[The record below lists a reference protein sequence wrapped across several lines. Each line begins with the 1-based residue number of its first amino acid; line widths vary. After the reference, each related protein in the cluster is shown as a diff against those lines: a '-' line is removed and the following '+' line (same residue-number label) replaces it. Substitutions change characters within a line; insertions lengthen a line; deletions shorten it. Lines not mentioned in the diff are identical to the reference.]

1 MNFASYIKSLLLT
14 LLLLYI
20 ALLLY
25 FRVGIAKIAAITAF
39 LATLYFL
46 MRPHQLA
53 PRHQKIAYI
62 AAIWLLP
69 MTGVP
74 MGLGLALTPSPFA
87 AFLWGYLLIV
97 LLGYLDAPIPLIVL
111 QIIATIITIAKT
123 PRPFPTSIWTAALT
137 NLLMAYDVWPQFVKQ
152 GVGISWYVYFA
163 YEGVQPTHLA
173 YQLFLRYY
181 ALEVSRLDAA
191 MWAYQLSLLIPI
203 ALYEVFEKSTKKAEW
218 ATAIFTFT
226 YATFSLP
233 IALASALSTGTEG
246 AVVIAR
252 DFQVMAQ
259 YAWFYVYAVTVAQL
273 ATVRLI
279 NLNEPASVLSA
290 ISSHVIALAYLPIAM
305 VVRVLLGGPSLD
317 KKTALSTIATI
328 PFTYIMTQSITLTIV
343 SSFIFILYMVIYL
356 LYEKMGV
363 LLKIIKTLPDMRI
376 FIIVIMAMVTA
387 AYIISPLQYVNFYY
401 STYQA
406 GEYPPLISFIIPTG
420 HVGLLAVLRSLK
432 REQVAILLIV
442 IGSYVLFLSG
452 SLIGVAAGGLRLAP
466 YLMYISALIA
476 ARDYNTAV
484 LAPVLLLSF
493 GNAVIY
499 ADGWYVGG
507 FNIPTISPLC
517 HHICV
522 TDSWVGRS
530 QLLISNGVPVKNI
543 NLFTAQYPLGPLWVL
558 KTYGNGTLQTFPFGK
573 GDGYLYS
580 TPPENLSAT
589 PPPAISA
596 TTAVLGDEVNLI
608 RRLYNAGLP
617 VAVVAP
623 ADLYAHAGTIIIG
636 NSTIEIKRTCPT
648 QAELPHSLW
657 TYINITL
664 TGVGEIRMW
673 EGAIQVGDEVVFGE
687 YSTRR
692 ANTTQIIY
700 ANSTW
705 LVNGHPLEVKDRPYY
720 FFISC
725 KNGTLNVRAARV
737 LPEPGSGEVRYFP
750 LVKPPRLKIYS
761 TFEDYRQ
768 PKVVDAFEAE
778 GARVVAP
785 SGVLE
790 EADGVTLVEPLSN
803 VSIIAEKLYIHGGG
817 FTYPRVR
824 IENGVINNR
833 HVKWAY
839 LLLRYPNITA
849 SKAALVTEGVKYSGD
864 NVKCEYAVWDGSL
877 YCFNLYYY
885 KDGKAV
891 LKTSPVA
898 ANPPA
903 EELSLLAKAAP
914 LLVFAVPAAF
924 VLVLLNDI
932 FTKRLEESQEVA

>member
-53 PRHQKIAYI
+53 PRYQKIAYI

-87 AFLWGYLLIV
+87 AFLWGYLLIA
-97 LLGYLDAPIPLIVL
+97 LLGYLNAPIPLIVL
-111 QIIATIITIAKT
+111 QIVATIVAIAKS
-123 PRPFPTSIWTAALT
+123 PRQLPASVWAAALT
-137 NLLMAYDVWPQFVKQ
+137 NLLIAYNVWPQFVKQ
-152 GVGISWYVYFA
+152 GVDITWYTYFA
-163 YEGVQPTHLA
+163 YEGPQATHLA

-181 ALEVSRLDAA
+181 VLEVSRLNTA
-191 MWAYQLSLLIPI
+191 MWAYQLSLLVPL
-203 ALYEVFEKSTKKAEW
+203 ALYEIFERSTKKAEW

-233 IALASALSTGTEG
+233 LALALAPSTGTSV
-246 AVVIAR
+246 AVMMAKDLQAV
-252 DFQVMAQ
+252 AQ
-259 YAWFYVYAVTVAQL
+259 YSWFSVYPITLTLL
-273 ATVRLI
+273 ATIRLI
-279 NLNEPASVLSA
+279 SSNEPISILAA
-290 ISSHVIALAYLPIAM
+290 ASSHIIALVYLPMALVLRI
-305 VVRVLLGGPSLD
+305 LLGGPPLD
-317 KKTALSTIATI
+317 KKTVLSTIVI
-328 PFTYIMTQSITLTIV
+328 PLFAYIMTQSI
-343 SSFIFILYMVIYL
+343 IFIIAGIFVLFFYIVIYL
-356 LYEKMGV
+356 YYKKINT
-363 LLKIIKTLPDMRI
+363 LLKIIKILPDTRMM
-376 FIIVIMAMVTA
+376 IIVVMIIAVV
-387 AYIISPLQYVNFYY
+387 AYIINPWRYLDFFY
-401 STYQA
+401 SAWQA
-406 GEYPPLISFIIPTG
+406 GEYPTLMSFIIPTG
-420 HVGLLAVLRSLK
+420 HVGLLAVLRSSK
-432 REQVAILLIV
+432 REQVAMLLV
-442 IGSYVLFLSG
+442 VASSYALFLLG
-452 SLIGVAAGGLRLAP
+452 YIIGAAAGGLRLIP
-466 YLMYISALIA
+466 YLMYIVALIT
-476 ARDYNTAV
+476 AREYNIKV

-493 GNAVIY
+493 GSAVIY
-499 ADGWYVGG
+499 ADGWYVSG

-673 EGAIQVGDEVVFGE
+673 KGAIQVGDEVVFGE